1 MVLFFFLNSSW
12 FSSTWIYDPF
22 CSIEG
27 FNNLTWK
34 KLKST
39 DLENSHKRHSNKCK
53 SPLWKYR
60 LLDSLWFCKLRPNK
74 SLHWVNIIMIK
85 ITWSLLATSWSW
97 YIERKVKKKILLSRL
112 TRHWAIT
119 NFSWLENPKF
129 VNYVWVSVV
138 IFHRRVNDQPFI
150 FFPLLKSVSR
160 ASRMICGPCARE
172 TVLEVSESLEEW
184 KYWILLASFRT
195 ECL

>member
-1 MVLFFFLNSSW
+1 MLTGLVFFLNSSW
-12 FSSTWIYDPF
+12 FSSTWLYDPF

-60 LLDSLWFCKLRPNK
+60 LLDSLWFCKLRPYK

-138 IFHRRVNDQPFI
+138 IFHRRVKINLSFS
-150 FFPLLKSVSR
+150 FPSYRVFQELQEWSVDLVHVKRFWKSVNHSKK
-160 ASRMICGPCARE
+160 
-172 TVLEVSESLEEW
+172 ESTG
-184 KYWILLASFRT
+184 Y
-195 ECL
+195 C

>member
-1 MVLFFFLNSSW
+1 MLQRIHNKISLFQICDLISVFKFGCFLFSKGDLGVYSINAQWSCFFFNSSW

-34 KLKST
+34 KLRST

-60 LLDSLWFCKLRPNK
+60 LLDSLWFCKSRPYK

-129 VNYVWVSVV
+129 VNYVWASVV
-138 IFHRRVNDQPFI
+138 IFHRRVNDQSFI
-150 FFPLLKSVSR
+150 FSPLL
-160 ASRMICGPCARE
+160 
-172 TVLEVSESLEEW
+172 
-184 KYWILLASFRT
+184 
-195 ECL
+195 